1 LSDIQREN
9 EHLLEEIE
17 RLKRQHH
24 QFSIINQEKDVL
36 LERMEL
42 LNNEKNALESQLSE
56 LESVMKAASDTND
69 TNKSVLDASHSD
81 LKDLHI
87 QLERYEK
94 SKINLEI

>member
-1 LSDIQREN
+1 MSDIQREN